1 MNIRKR
7 SIFYIKDSVT
17 NNFFITGTLMSPDIN
32 DARIYLKE
40 KGAKKAQK
48 EIGESFEQVDNNA
61 PTKSKI
67 WEDILQ
73 PRRHLPFYG
82 AIIVEVV
89 IEDREKSN
97 NKQGD

>member
-1 MNIRKR
+1 
-7 SIFYIKDSVT
+7 
-17 NNFFITGTLMSPDIN
+17 MSPDIN

>member
-1 MNIRKR
+1 MRTR

-17 NNFFITGTLMSPDIN
+17 NNFFIGGTVMSEDIN

-40 KGAKKAQK
+40 KSVKKAQK
-48 EIGESFEQVDNNA
+48 EIGESFEQVDNA

-67 WEDILQ
+67 WEDVLQ

-97 NKQGD
+97 NKQSN

>member
-1 MNIRKR
+1 MRTR

-17 NNFFITGTLMSPDIN
+17 NNFFISGTVMSQDIN
-32 DARIYLKE
+32 DARIYLNE

-48 EIGESFEQVDNNA
+48 EIGESFEQVDNA
-61 PTKSKI
+61 STKSKT
-67 WEDILQ
+67 WEDILR

-89 IEDREKSN
+89 IEDRENSD
-97 NKQGD
+97 NKQSN

>member
-1 MNIRKR
+1 
-7 SIFYIKDSVT
+7 
-17 NNFFITGTLMSPDIN
+17 MSEDIN

-40 KGAKKAQK
+40 KSVKKAQK
-48 EIGESFEQVDNNA
+48 EIGESFEQVDNA

-97 NKQGD
+97 NKQSN

>member
-1 MNIRKR
+1 MRTR

-17 NNFFITGTLMSPDIN
+17 NNFFISGTVMSQDIN

-48 EIGESFEQVDNNA
+48 EIGESFEQVDNA
-61 PTKSKI
+61 STKSKT
-67 WEDILQ
+67 WEDILR

-82 AIIVEVV
+82 AIIIEVV
-89 IEDREKSN
+89 IEDRENSD
-97 NKQGD
+97 NKQSN

>member
-1 MNIRKR
+1 MRTR
-7 SIFYIKDSVT
+7 SIIYIKDSVT
-17 NNFFITGTLMSPDIN
+17 NNFFIGGTVMSEDIN

-40 KGAKKAQK
+40 KSVKKAQK
-48 EIGESFEQVDNNA
+48 EIGESFEQVDNA

-97 NKQGD
+97 NKQSN

>member
-1 MNIRKR
+1 MRTR

-17 NNFFITGTLMSPDIN
+17 NNFFISGTVMSQDIN

-48 EIGESFEQVDNNA
+48 EIGESFEQVDNA
-61 PTKSKI
+61 STKSKT
-67 WEDILQ
+67 WEDILR

-89 IEDREKSN
+89 IEDRENSD
-97 NKQGD
+97 NKQSN

>member
-1 MNIRKR
+1 MRTR

-17 NNFFITGTLMSPDIN
+17 NNFFIGGTVMSEDIN

-48 EIGESFEQVDNNA
+48 EIGESFEQVDNA
-61 PTKSKI
+61 STKSKT
-67 WEDILQ
+67 WEDILR

-89 IEDREKSN
+89 IEDRENSD
-97 NKQGD
+97 NKQSN

>member
-1 MNIRKR
+1 MRTR

-17 NNFFITGTLMSPDIN
+17 NNFFISGTVMSQDIN

-48 EIGESFEQVDNNA
+48 EIGESFEQVDNA
-61 PTKSKI
+61 STKSKT
-67 WEDILQ
+67 WEDILRS
-73 PRRHLPFYG
+73 RRHLPFYG

-89 IEDREKSN
+89 IEDRENSD
-97 NKQGD
+97 NKQSN

>member
-1 MNIRKR
+1 MRTR

-17 NNFFITGTLMSPDIN
+17 NNFFIGGTVMSEDIN

-40 KGAKKAQK
+40 KGVKKAQK
-48 EIGESFEQVDNNA
+48 DIGESFEQVDNA
-61 PTKSKI
+61 PVKSKV
-67 WEDILQ
+67 WEDILR

-89 IEDREKSN
+89 IEDREKPN
-97 NKQGD
+97 NKQSN

>member
-1 MNIRKR
+1 MRTR

-17 NNFFITGTLMSPDIN
+17 NNFFISGTVMSQDIN

-48 EIGESFEQVDNNA
+48 EIGESFEQVDNA
-61 PTKSKI
+61 STKSKT
-67 WEDILQ
+67 WEDILR

-97 NKQGD
+97 NKQSN

>member
-1 MNIRKR
+1 MRTR

-17 NNFFITGTLMSPDIN
+17 NNFFIGGTVMSEDIN

-40 KGAKKAQK
+40 KSVKKAQK
-48 EIGESFEQVDNNA
+48 EIGESFEQVDNA

-97 NKQGD
+97 NKQSN